1 MSVTRD
7 NQLNNIP
14 ADHNSSSGT
23 LTRPLIQNPNAA
35 FSPKNT
41 NISEVP
47 SYYDFTSQNTNLLPL
62 NHHLADIA
70 PDHAKSRV
78 SEFNEQ
84 PLGSSRWN
92 PTPEQLL
99 ALEEMYRRG
108 TRTPSAEQIQH
119 IASQLRRFG
128 KIEGKNV
135 FYWFQNHKARE
146 RQKRRRWESETNNS
160 HQQKPH
166 NTNHNIP
173 GDKKDS
179 GLRRTG
185 YDLGQ
190 TKNWA
195 SSSYSEEF
203 VSMYRAENTSCGP
216 QYGWTQFDGREL
228 QQGKSSTNITEAA
241 EVMNATWHKM
251 EYKKL
256 LKTDH
261 QNLSGF
267 SLLDMKPYQQESEE
281 TKTLELFPLHR
292 DDDDDGNSVNATKKD
307 NNKVPITAIND
318 TNNFTPSTSQYIEF
332 LPLKN

>member
-62 NHHLADIA
+62 NHHLGMFLLLLLFTHLLIFICTVTYIQHSELLYTNSNFFFFFFGVGAADIA

-84 PLGSSRWN
+84 PLGTSRWN

-146 RQKRRRWESETNNS
+146 RQKRRRRESETNNS

-179 GLRRTG
+179 G
-185 YDLGQ
+185 
-190 TKNWA
+190 
-195 SSSYSEEF
+195 
-203 VSMYRAENTSCGP
+203 MYQAFM
-216 QYGWTQFDGREL
+216 Y
-228 QQGKSSTNITEAA
+228 
-241 EVMNATWHKM
+241 
-251 EYKKL
+251 
-256 LKTDH
+256 
-261 QNLSGF
+261 
-267 SLLDMKPYQQESEE
+267 
-281 TKTLELFPLHR
+281 
-292 DDDDDGNSVNATKKD
+292 
-307 NNKVPITAIND
+307 
-318 TNNFTPSTSQYIEF
+318 
-332 LPLKN
+332 